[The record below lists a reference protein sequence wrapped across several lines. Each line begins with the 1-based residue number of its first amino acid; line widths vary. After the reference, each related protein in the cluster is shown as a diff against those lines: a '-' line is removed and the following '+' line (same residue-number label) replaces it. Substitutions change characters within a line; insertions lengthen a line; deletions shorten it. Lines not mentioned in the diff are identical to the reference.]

1 MRGGDLPLTEARRY
15 PSVNSQN
22 DRSFHMTKPKMAE
35 KPTTHPPPPRRYPE
49 GTTPEDVARA
59 LLAKRPVA
67 KQESI
72 RKDA

>member
-1 MRGGDLPLTEARRY
+1 
-15 PSVNSQN
+15 
-22 DRSFHMTKPKMAE
+22 MTKPKMAK
-35 KPTTHPPPPRRYPE
+35 KPTRPPPPRRYLE

-67 KQESI
+67 KQESL